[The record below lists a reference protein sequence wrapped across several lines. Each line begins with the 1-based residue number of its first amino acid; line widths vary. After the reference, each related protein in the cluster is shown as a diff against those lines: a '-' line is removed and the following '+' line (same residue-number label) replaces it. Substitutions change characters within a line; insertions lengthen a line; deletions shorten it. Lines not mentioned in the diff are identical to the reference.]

1 MLRNSGATPQQQK
14 AILGQAGNEYA
25 WGKVVEAMMIQL
37 DGDHNNWQK
46 GGCKGFTGSSA
57 STAKGWAYAVEEA
70 PWRKDESH
78 DAGDETYDESQ
89 HDVWA
94 AEEAYDEN
102 GIYENLEEFEQRL
115 EVLVVDYVNPRA

>member
-1 MLRNSGATPQQQK
+1 MGIRR
-14 AILGQAGNEYA
+14 
-25 WGKVVEAMMIQL
+25 
-37 DGDHNNWQK
+37 
-46 GGCKGFTGSSA
+46 GGS
-57 STAKGWAYAVEEA
+57 AVEEEVHM
-70 PWRKDESH
+70 DESH